1 LRRDAVLNIGPV
13 KWQSPNAM
21 PDVKKFDV
29 YTSPRNEN
37 FTQYNQEQTADIH
50 QCVYN
55 YYISNVIQNTNY
67 LLLEQG

>member
-1 LRRDAVLNIGPV
+1 VCSSDL
-13 KWQSPNAM
+13 
-21 PDVKKFDV
+21 
-29 YTSPRNEN
+29 
-37 FTQYNQEQTADIH
+37 TQYNQEQTADIH

>member
-13 KWQSPNAM
+13 KWKNPNAM
-21 PDVKKFDV
+21 TDAKKFDV

-37 FTQYNQEQTADIH
+37 FTQYNQEQTADLN

>member
-13 KWQSPNAM
+13 KWKNPNAM
-21 PDVKKFDV
+21 TDTKKFDV

-37 FTQYNQEQTADIH
+37 FTQYNQEQTADLN